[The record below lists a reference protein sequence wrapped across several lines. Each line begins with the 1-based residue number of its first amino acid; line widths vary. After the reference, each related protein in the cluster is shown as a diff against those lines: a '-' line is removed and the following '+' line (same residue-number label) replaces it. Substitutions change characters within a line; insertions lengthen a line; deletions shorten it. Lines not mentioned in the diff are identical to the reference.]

1 MPQLFAMAPG
11 LVLAGVTCSHPS
23 HAASLSPGKSK
34 KPPCLLIQSPHVWPA
49 PYSTLHCPAAAAA
62 LIETSRDI
70 LINAA
75 PPVTPPSQPGDTGV
89 QTGGSSSHRISP
101 ALTWLLLRR
110 SPMGIFRYY
119 CHSSPF
125 LHTPPPL
132 HASSILRG
140 HRTSRKCRREGGNI
154 GQTFCTNRILN
165 PNAFCIDVRHK
176 I

>member
-1 MPQLFAMAPG
+1 MT
-11 LVLAGVTCSHPS
+11 VDTI
-23 HAASLSPGKSK
+23 AA
-34 KPPCLLIQSPHVWPA
+34 CLTS
-49 PYSTLHCPAAAAA
+49 SLHCPAAAA

-75 PPVTPPSQPGDTGV
+75 PPVTPPSQAGDTGV

-101 ALTWLLLRR
+101 ALTWLLLLR

-125 LHTPPPL
+125 LHTPHPV
-132 HASSILRG
+132 HASSIPPQPENVG
-140 HRTSRKCRREGGNI
+140 GRKQGVDTAQLSYE
-154 GQTFCTNRILN
+154 ILN
-165 PNAFCIDVRHK
+165 LNQQNFETECIKPLLCKTSMK